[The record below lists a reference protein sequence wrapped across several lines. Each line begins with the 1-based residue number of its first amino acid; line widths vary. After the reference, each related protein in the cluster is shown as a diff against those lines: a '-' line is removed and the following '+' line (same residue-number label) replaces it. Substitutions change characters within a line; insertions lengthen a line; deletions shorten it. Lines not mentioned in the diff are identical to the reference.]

1 MSKNQELFENY
12 LYHRL
17 CEGFEIKGREKSLN
31 DLYTMSNITADNF
44 KDLPREQCI
53 IKLLNNIP
61 PAYREKIALTERA
74 MTNRYKIDG
83 DCQDDDLMFQ
93 VKADLYKVLSFIT
106 GNSEK
111 NIKSRIAVYN
121 HLYNIDEQQS
131 PTYWENRFIFCKKM
145 VQSVKNNQDGRFDHN
160 PLNIAARRMDYFM
173 KSIDVKKRYALLS
186 AIDKKTCNHDTY
198 NYSEKLSTL
207 QQQCENKQE
216 QDKLWQLEAK
226 RLRYEAIREYDLP
239 QAPDAETQI
248 KLYEELLTLVN
259 SQDISRGRK
268 FNEKKT
274 IYNHLIALYKQTGN
288 LEGEKQA
295 RMGYEKFLN
304 ARNICREATRIKGYK
319 TGRGY

>member
-1 MSKNQELFENY
+1 MSRDKKLFDSY
-12 LYHRL
+12 LFHCLSDDFSSDGSR
-17 CEGFEIKGREKSLN
+17 KSLKYLCALA
-31 DLYTMSNITADNF
+31 DVPEQNIAPLAN
-44 KDLPREQCI
+44 KEAV
-53 IKLLNNIP
+53 IKLIGNLP
-61 PAYREKIALTERA
+61 EEYREKVALTERA
-74 MTNRYKIDG
+74 MNNRYKIDG
-83 DCQDDDLMFQ
+83 DCQDDDLMSQAKSDF
-93 VKADLYKVLSFIT
+93 YKVLSFIN

-111 NIKSRIAVYN
+111 NIKTRIAVYN

-145 VQSVKNNQDGRFDHN
+145 VQSVKNNSDGRFDHN

-173 KSIDVKKRYALLS
+173 KSIDVNKRYALLS
-186 AIDKKTCNHDTY
+186 AIDKKTCNHNTY

-226 RLRYEAIREYDLP
+226 RMRYEAIREYDLP
-239 QAPDAETQI
+239 QALDAETQI

>member
-83 DCQDDDLMFQ
+83 DCQDDTLMQQTYSDLCKIMS
-93 VKADLYKVLSFIT
+93 YLS
-106 GNSEK
+106 GASEK
-111 NIKSRIAVYN
+111 VTKIKISIYN
-121 HLYNIDEQQS
+121 HLYEIDEQRF
-131 PTYWENRFIFCKKM
+131 PDYWENRFALCKHM
-145 VQSVKNNQDGRFDHN
+145 VKNIKDNKDGQFDHN
-160 PLNIAARRMDYFM
+160 PLNITARRMDYFM
-173 KSIDVKKRYALLS
+173 KSIDVNKRYALLS

>member
-17 CEGFEIKGREKSLN
+17 CEGFEIKGQEKSLN

-61 PAYREKIALTERA
+61 PAYREKVALTERA
-74 MTNRYKIDG
+74 MNNRYKIDG

-145 VQSVKNNQDGRFDHN
+145 VQ
-160 PLNIAARRMDYFM
+160 ARRMDYFM
-173 KSIDVKKRYALLS
+173 KSIDVNKRYALLS

-226 RLRYEAIREYDLP
+226 RLRYEEIREYDLP

-274 IYNHLIALYKQTGN
+274 IYNHLITLYKQTGN

>member
-226 RLRYEAIREYDLP
+226 RLRYEEIREYDLP

>member
-1 MSKNQELFENY
+1 MSRDKKLFDSY
-12 LYHRL
+12 LFHCLSDDFSSDGSR
-17 CEGFEIKGREKSLN
+17 KSLKYLCALA
-31 DLYTMSNITADNF
+31 DVPEQNIAPLAN
-44 KDLPREQCI
+44 KEAV
-53 IKLLNNIP
+53 IKLIGNLP
-61 PAYREKIALTERA
+61 EEYREKVALTERA
-74 MTNRYKIDG
+74 MNNRYKIDG

-93 VKADLYKVLSFIT
+93 AKADLYKVLSFIT

-145 VQSVKNNQDGRFDHN
+145 VQSVKNNSDGRFDHN

-173 KSIDVKKRYALLS
+173 KSIDVNKRYALLS
-186 AIDKKTCNHDTY
+186 AIDKKTCNHNTY

-216 QDKLWQLEAK
+216 QDKIWQLEAK
-226 RLRYEAIREYDLP
+226 RMRYEAIREYDLP

>member
-61 PAYREKIALTERA
+61 PAYREKVALTERA

-160 PLNIAARRMDYFM
+160 PLNITARRMDYFM

-226 RLRYEAIREYDLP
+226 RLRYEEIREYDLP

>member
-1 MSKNQELFENY
+1 MSRDKKLFDSY
-12 LYHRL
+12 LFHCLSDDFSSDGSR
-17 CEGFEIKGREKSLN
+17 KSLKYLCALA
-31 DLYTMSNITADNF
+31 DVPEQNIAPLAN
-44 KDLPREQCI
+44 KEAV
-53 IKLLNNIP
+53 IKLIGNLP
-61 PAYREKIALTERA
+61 EEYREKVALTERA
-74 MTNRYKIDG
+74 MNNRYKIDG
-83 DCQDDDLMFQ
+83 DCQDDDLMSQAKSDF
-93 VKADLYKVLSFIT
+93 YKVLSFIN

-111 NIKSRIAVYN
+111 NIKTRIAVYN

-145 VQSVKNNQDGRFDHN
+145 VQSVKNNSDGRFDHN

-173 KSIDVKKRYALLS
+173 KSIDVNKRYALLS
-186 AIDKKTCNHDTY
+186 AIDKKTCNHNTY

-216 QDKLWQLEAK
+216 QDKIWQLEAK
-226 RLRYEAIREYDLP
+226 RMRYEAIREYDLP

>member
-83 DCQDDDLMFQ
+83 DCQDDTLMQQTYSDLCKIMS
-93 VKADLYKVLSFIT
+93 YLS
-106 GNSEK
+106 GASEK
-111 NIKSRIAVYN
+111 VTKIKISIYN
-121 HLYNIDEQQS
+121 HLYEIDEQRF
-131 PTYWENRFIFCKKM
+131 PDYWENRFALCKHM
-145 VQSVKNNQDGRFDHN
+145 VKNIKDNKDGQFDHN
-160 PLNIAARRMDYFM
+160 PLNITARRMDYFM
-173 KSIDVKKRYALLS
+173 KSIDVNKRYALLS

-226 RLRYEAIREYDLP
+226 RLRYEEIREYDLP

>member
-61 PAYREKIALTERA
+61 PAYREKVALTERA
-74 MTNRYKIDG
+74 MNNRYKIDG

-145 VQSVKNNQDGRFDHN
+145 VQSVKNNSDGRFDHN

-173 KSIDVKKRYALLS
+173 KSIDVNKRYALLS
-186 AIDKKTCNHDTY
+186 AIDKKTCNHNTY

-226 RLRYEAIREYDLP
+226 RLRYEEIREYDLP

>member
-61 PAYREKIALTERA
+61 PAYREKVALTERA
-74 MTNRYKIDG
+74 MNNRYKIDG

-93 VKADLYKVLSFIT
+93 VKTDLYKVLSFIT

-145 VQSVKNNQDGRFDHN
+145 VQSVKNNSDGRFDHN

-173 KSIDVKKRYALLS
+173 KSIDVNKRYALLS
-186 AIDKKTCNHDTY
+186 AIDKKTCNHNTY

>member
-160 PLNIAARRMDYFM
+160 PLNITARRMDYFM
-173 KSIDVKKRYALLS
+173 KSIDVNKRYALLS

-226 RLRYEAIREYDLP
+226 RLRYEEIREYDLP

>member
-74 MTNRYKIDG
+74 MTNRYKIDR
-83 DCQDDDLMFQ
+83 DCQDDTLMQQTYSDLCKIMS
-93 VKADLYKVLSFIT
+93 YLS
-106 GNSEK
+106 GASEK
-111 NIKSRIAVYN
+111 VTKIKISIYN
-121 HLYNIDEQQS
+121 HLYEIDEQRF
-131 PTYWENRFIFCKKM
+131 PDYWENRFIFCKKM

-173 KSIDVKKRYALLS
+173 KSIDVNKRYALLS
-186 AIDKKTCNHDTY
+186 AIDKKTCNHNTY

-226 RLRYEAIREYDLP
+226 RLRYEEIREYDLP

>member
-1 MSKNQELFENY
+1 MSKNQELFDNY
-12 LYHRL
+12 LYHCLSDDFSSDGSR
-17 CEGFEIKGREKSLN
+17 KSLKY
-31 DLYTMSNITADNF
+31 LCALADV
-44 KDLPREQCI
+44 PEQDI
-53 IKLLNNIP
+53 APLANEEAVIKLICNLP
-61 PAYREKIALTERA
+61 EEYREKVALTERA

-93 VKADLYKVLSFIT
+93 VKNDLYKVLSFIT
-106 GNSEK
+106 DNSEK
-111 NIKSRIAVYN
+111 NTKARIAAYN
-121 HLYNIDEQQS
+121 HLYDIDEQQS
-131 PTYWENRFIFCKKM
+131 PTYWENRFIFCQKM
-145 VQSVKNNQDGRFDHN
+145 VQSIKSNQNGEFDHD
-160 PLNIAARRMDYFM
+160 PLNITARRIDYFM
-173 KSIDVKKRYALLS
+173 KSIDVNKRYALLS
-186 AIDKKTCNHDTY
+186 AIDKKTFNHNTY
-198 NYSEKLSTL
+198 NYSEKLSAL
-207 QQQCENKQE
+207 QQQCEKKQE

-226 RLRYEAIREYDLP
+226 RLRYEEIREYDLP

-274 IYNHLIALYKQTGN
+274 IYNHLITLYKQTGN
-288 LEGEKQA
+288 FEGEKQA